1 MDIFAILSLIGGL
14 ALFLYGMDEMGDGLK
29 KLSGGKLETILSKLT
44 STRFKAFLL
53 GLGVTAIIQSSSA
66 TTVMLVGFV
75 NAGIMK
81 LGQTLGI
88 IMGANVGTTVTGWL
102 LSLSAIS
109 EESTFILKFFKPESF
124 TPILAL
130 VGLLLIMAGKSDKKR
145 NLGKIFIGFAILMF
159 GMEAMSDSMGGL
171 KDDPA
176 FTSLLIKFENP
187 FLGIMMGL
195 ILTAII
201 QSSSASVGIL
211 QALSITGL
219 VPVPVALPIILG
231 QNIGTTVTPII
242 SSIGGN
248 TDARRVAMAC
258 LYIKMIGVVIVCSV
272 FYALNAALGFAFMEK
287 TYMANPV
294 NIAVIHTAFNIISTV
309 ILLPFTS
316 LIEKLTIATVKE
328 KTRKNG
334 KSTETFKTLDPRFLT
349 SPAFA
354 VETSRQL
361 VSEMAVITKNSL
373 IESMNLLGNYDADKA
388 DELLKTEDEIDI
400 YEDKIS
406 SYLLQVSEYKLSQKD
421 SHEVS
426 QLLHVVGDIE
436 RISDHSVNII
446 AAAKEIHTKEIEF
459 SNEAQREISVIA
471 NAVREILSLSIE
483 ALVNQDLN
491 IAKKVEPLEQI
502 IDKLNHK
509 IKRNHV
515 ERLRL
520 GECTIELGFILSD
533 ILNNYERVADHCSN
547 IAVCLLEIDN
557 NSFQTHEYLSNVKE
571 TGANEFFENYDM
583 YKQRYSL

>member
-1 MDIFAILSLIGGL
+1 MNIFSILALIGGL
-14 ALFLYGMDEMGDGLK
+14 SLFLYGMDEMGDGLK

-44 STRFKAFLL
+44 STRLKALLL
-53 GLGVTAIIQSSSA
+53 GFGVTAIIQSSSA

-88 IMGANVGTTVTGWL
+88 IMGANIGTTVTGWL

-109 EESTFILKFFKPESF
+109 SESTYILQFFKPESF

-130 VGLLLIMAGKSDKKR
+130 IGLLLNMVGKTDKKR
-145 NLGKIFIGFAILMF
+145 NLGKIFLGFAILMF

-176 FTSLLIKFENP
+176 FASLMIKFKNP

-195 ILTAII
+195 LLTAII

-248 TDARRVAMAC
+248 TDSKRVALAC
-258 LYIKMIGVVIVCSV
+258 LYIKMIGVIIVCAA
-272 FYALNAALGFAFMEK
+272 FYALNAVLGFGFMEK

-294 NIAVIHTAFNIISTV
+294 NIAIIHTAFNIISTV
-309 ILLPFTS
+309 ILLPFTT

-328 KTRKNG
+328 KMQKEG
-334 KSTETFKTLDPRFLT
+334 KTASTFKTLDPRFLN

-361 VSEMAVITKNSL
+361 VSEMALKTKNAL
-373 IESMNLLGNYDADKA
+373 IESISLIGEYDEEKA
-388 DELLKTEDEIDI
+388 NALIEAENEIDI

-406 SYLLQVSEYKLSQKD
+406 SYLLQVSEHKLSQKD

-446 AAAKEIHTKEIEF
+446 AAAKEIYEKDVEF
-459 SNEAQREISVIA
+459 SREAQREISVIS
-471 NAVREILSLSIE
+471 NALREILSLAIE
-483 ALVNQDLN
+483 ALVNEDLN
-491 IAKKVEPLEQI
+491 LAKKVEPLEQI
-502 IDKLNHK
+502 IDKLNYK

-533 ILNNYERVADHCSN
+533 ILNNCERVADHCSN

>member
-1 MDIFAILSLIGGL
+1 MDIFAILALIGGL

-44 STRFKAFLL
+44 STRLKALLL
-53 GLGVTAIIQSSSA
+53 GLGVTALIQSSSA

-88 IMGANVGTTVTGWL
+88 IMGANIGTTVTGWL

-109 EESTFILKFFKPESF
+109 SESTFILKLFKPESF

-130 VGLLLIMAGKSDKKR
+130 VGLLLNMVGKSDKRR
-145 NLGKIFIGFAILMF
+145 NLGKIFLGFAILMF
-159 GMEAMSDSMGGL
+159 GMEAMSDSMGSL
-171 KDDPA
+171 KDDPKFA
-176 FTSLLIKFENP
+176 SLMIKFENP
-187 FLGIMMGL
+187 LLGILMGL
-195 ILTAII
+195 VLTAII

-211 QALSITGL
+211 QALSTTGL

-248 TDARRVAMAC
+248 TDSKRVAMAC
-258 LYIKMIGVVIVCSV
+258 LYIKMIGVVIVCSI
-272 FYALNAALGFAFMEK
+272 FYALNAAMGFDFMK
-287 TYMANPV
+287 KSYMANPV
-294 NIAVIHTAFNIISTV
+294 NIAIIHTVFNIVST
-309 ILLPFTS
+309 ITLLPFTS
-316 LIEKLTIATVKE
+316 LIEKLTIATVKD
-328 KTRKNG
+328 KKQ
-334 KSTETFKTLDPRFLT
+334 KSENAVFKTLDPRFLT

-354 VETSRQL
+354 VETSRQI

-373 IESMNLLGNYDADKA
+373 IESMNLIGNYDEEKA
-388 DELLKTEDEIDI
+388 EALLKTEDEIDI

-406 SYLLQVSEYKLSQKD
+406 SYLLQVSEQHLSQKD
-421 SHEVS
+421 SREVS

-446 AAAKEIHTKEIEF
+446 AAAKEIHTKEVEF
-459 SNEAQREISVIA
+459 SREAQREISVMA
-471 NAVREILSLSIE
+471 NALREILSLAIE
-483 ALVNQDLN
+483 ALVNEDLN

-502 IDKLNHK
+502 IDKLNYK

-571 TGANEFFENYDM
+571 TGANEFFEYYDM

>member
-426 QLLHVVGDIE
+426 QLLHVVDDIE

>member
-1 MDIFAILSLIGGL
+1 MNIFSILALIGGL
-14 ALFLYGMDEMGDGLK
+14 SLFLYGMDEMGDGLK

-44 STRFKAFLL
+44 STRLKAFLL

-109 EESTFILKFFKPESF
+109 EESTYILKFFKPESF

-130 VGLLLIMAGKSDKKR
+130 VGLLLNMVGKSDKKK
-145 NLGKIFIGFAILMF
+145 NLGKIFLGFAILMF

-176 FTSLLIKFENP
+176 FAALMIKFKNP

-211 QALSITGL
+211 QALSVTGL

-248 TDARRVAMAC
+248 TDSKRVAMAC

-272 FYALNAALGFAFMEK
+272 FYALNAVLGFGFMKE

-316 LIEKLTIATVKE
+316 LIEKFTIATVKE
-328 KTRKNG
+328 KESKNA
-334 KSTETFKTLDPRFLT
+334 KSGATFKTLDPRFLN

-354 VETSRQL
+354 VETSRQI
-361 VSEMAVITKNSL
+361 VSEMATKTKNALIDSL
-373 IESMNLLGNYDADKA
+373 NLIGSYDPAKA
-388 DELLKTEDEIDI
+388 EELINAEDEIDI

-406 SYLLQVSEYKLSQKD
+406 SYLLQVSEHKLSQKD

-446 AAAKEIHTKEIEF
+446 DAAKEIYEKDVEF
-459 SNEAQREISVIA
+459 SKEAQREISVMA
-471 NAVREILSLSIE
+471 NALREILSLSIE

-491 IAKKVEPLEQI
+491 LAKKVEPLEQI

-533 ILNNYERVADHCSN
+533 ILNNCERVADHCSN

-557 NSFQTHEYLSNVKE
+557 NSFQTHEYLANVKE

>member
-1 MDIFAILSLIGGL
+1 MDIFSILALIGGL

-44 STRFKAFLL
+44 STRLKALLL
-53 GLGVTAIIQSSSA
+53 GLGVTALIQSSSA

-75 NAGIMK
+75 NAGIMN

-109 EESTFILKFFKPESF
+109 EESTYILKFFKPESF

-130 VGLLLIMAGKSDKKR
+130 IGLVFTMTSKSDKKK
-145 NLGKIFIGFAILMF
+145 NLGKIFLGFAILMF
-159 GMEAMSDSMGGL
+159 GMETMSNSMGGL

-176 FTSLLIKFENP
+176 FASLMIKFENP

-231 QNIGTTVTPII
+231 QNIGTTVTPIL

-248 TDARRVAMAC
+248 TDSKRVAMAC

-272 FYALNAALGFAFMEK
+272 FYALNAVMGFDFMKES
-287 TYMANPV
+287 YMANPV
-294 NIAVIHTAFNIISTV
+294 NIAIIHTVFNIVSTI

-316 LIEKLTIATVKE
+316 LVEKLTIATVKE
-328 KTRKNG
+328 KELKNG
-334 KSTETFKTLDPRFLT
+334 KSSTPFRTLDPRFLS
-349 SPAFA
+349 SPSFA

-361 VSEMAVITKNSL
+361 VSEMAVLTKNSL
-373 IESMNLLGNYDADKA
+373 IESMSLIGNYDSGKA
-388 DELLKTEDEIDI
+388 DELLKAEDEIDI

-406 SYLLQVSEYKLSQKD
+406 SYLLQISEQELSQKD
-421 SHEVS
+421 SREVS

-446 AAAKEIHTKEIEF
+446 AAAKEIYEKDVEF
-459 SNEAQREISVIA
+459 SREAQREISVMA
-471 NAVREILSLSIE
+471 NALREILSLAIE
-483 ALVNQDLN
+483 ALVNEDLN
-491 IAKKVEPLEQI
+491 LAKKVEPLEQI
-502 IDKLNHK
+502 IDKLNYK

>member
-1 MDIFAILSLIGGL
+1 MDIFSILALIGGL
-14 ALFLYGMDEMGDGLK
+14 SLFLYGMDEMGDGLK

-44 STRFKAFLL
+44 STRLKALLL
-53 GLGVTAIIQSSSA
+53 GFGVTAIIQSSSA

-88 IMGANVGTTVTGWL
+88 IMGANIGTTVTGWL

-109 EESTFILKFFKPESF
+109 EESTYILKFFKPESF

-130 VGLLLIMAGKSDKKR
+130 IGLLLTMAGKTDKKR
-145 NLGKIFIGFAILMF
+145 NLGKIFLGFAILMF

-171 KDDPA
+171 KDDPKFA
-176 FTSLLIKFENP
+176 SLMIKFENP
-187 FLGIMMGL
+187 FLGILMGL

-248 TDARRVAMAC
+248 TDSKRVAMAC
-258 LYIKMIGVVIVCSV
+258 LYIKMIGVVVVCAV
-272 FYALNAALGFAFMEK
+272 FYALNAALDFAFMAE
-287 TYMANPV
+287 TYKATPV
-294 NIAVIHTAFNIISTV
+294 NIAIIHTAFNIVSTI

-328 KTRKNG
+328 KESRANAP
-334 KSTETFKTLDPRFLT
+334 FKTLDPRFLN

-354 VETSRQL
+354 VETSRQV
-361 VSEMAVITKNSL
+361 VSEMATKTKNAL
-373 IESMNLLGNYDADKA
+373 IESIGLIGNYDEEKA
-388 DELLKTEDEIDI
+388 NELIEAEDEIDI

-406 SYLLQVSEYKLSQKD
+406 SYLLQVSEHKLSQKD

-446 AAAKEIHTKEIEF
+446 AAAKEIHDKEVEF
-459 SNEAQREISVIA
+459 SREAQREISVMS
-471 NAVREILSLSIE
+471 NAIREILSLAIE
-483 ALVNQDLN
+483 ALVNEDLN
-491 IAKKVEPLEQI
+491 LAKKVEPLEQI
-502 IDKLNHK
+502 IDKLNYQ

-533 ILNNYERVADHCSN
+533 ILNNCERVADHCSN

>member
-1 MDIFAILSLIGGL
+1 MDIFSILALIGGL

-29 KLSGGKLETILSKLT
+29 KLSGGKLESILSKLT
-44 STRFKAFLL
+44 STRFKALLL
-53 GLGVTAIIQSSSA
+53 GLVVTALIQSSSA

-75 NAGIMK
+75 NAGIMS

-109 EESTFILKFFKPESF
+109 EESTLILKLFKPESF

-130 VGLLLIMAGKSDKKR
+130 VGLLLIMAGKTDKKR

-176 FTSLLIKFENP
+176 FASMMIKFENP
-187 FLGIMMGL
+187 ILGILMGL

-272 FYALNAALGFAFMEK
+272 FYALNATLGFSFMEE

-328 KTRKNG
+328 KAQKSG
-334 KSTETFKTLDPRFLT
+334 KSSATFKTLDPRFLT

-354 VETSRQL
+354 VKTSRQL
-361 VSEMAVITKNSL
+361 VEEMAVITKNSL
-373 IESMNLLGNYDADKA
+373 IESMNLLGNYDEEKA
-388 DELLKTEDEIDI
+388 NELLKTEDEIDV

-406 SYLLQVSEYKLSQKD
+406 SYLLQVSEHKLSQKD

-436 RISDHSVNII
+436 RISDHSVNIL
-446 AAAKEIHTKEIEF
+446 AAAKEIYTKDVEF
-459 SNEAQREISVIA
+459 SREAQREISVIA
-471 NAVREILSLSIE
+471 NAVREILTLAIE
-483 ALVNQDLN
+483 AMVNQDLN
-491 IAKKVEPLEQI
+491 LAKKVEPLEQI
-502 IDKLNHK
+502 IDKLNYK
-509 IKRNHV
+509 IKKNHV

-547 IAVCLLEIDN
+547 IAVCLLEIEN

-583 YKQRYSL
+583 YKQRYKI

>member
-1 MDIFAILSLIGGL
+1 MDIFSILALIGGL
-14 ALFLYGMDEMGDGLK
+14 SLFLYGMDEMGDGLK

-44 STRFKAFLL
+44 STRLKALLL
-53 GLGVTAIIQSSSA
+53 GFGVTAIIQSSSA

-109 EESTFILKFFKPESF
+109 EESTYILKFFKPESF

-130 VGLLLIMAGKSDKKR
+130 IGLIFTMTSKSDKKK
-145 NLGKIFIGFAILMF
+145 NLGKIFLGFAILMF

-176 FTSLLIKFENP
+176 FASLMIKFKNP
-187 FLGIMMGL
+187 FLGILMGL
-195 ILTAII
+195 LLTAII

-248 TDARRVAMAC
+248 TDSKRVAMAC
-258 LYIKMIGVVIVCSV
+258 LYIKMIGVIVVCAI
-272 FYALNAALGFAFMEK
+272 FYALNAAFQFDFMKE
-287 TYMANPV
+287 TYTATPV

-316 LIEKLTIATVKE
+316 LIEKLTVATVK
-328 KTRKNG
+328 G
-334 KSTETFKTLDPRFLT
+334 KKQKSADASAPFRTLDPRFLS
-349 SPAFA
+349 SPSFA

-361 VSEMAVITKNSL
+361 VSEMAVLTKNSL
-373 IESMNLLGNYDADKA
+373 IESMSLIGNYDSGKA
-388 DELLKTEDEIDI
+388 DELLKAEDEIDI

-406 SYLLQVSEYKLSQKD
+406 SYLLQVSEQELSQKD
-421 SHEVS
+421 SREVS

-446 AAAKEIHTKEIEF
+446 AAAKEIHDKDAKF
-459 SNEAQREISVIA
+459 SKEAQREISVMA
-471 NAVREILSLSIE
+471 NALREILSLAIE
-483 ALVNQDLN
+483 ALVNEDLN

-502 IDKLNHK
+502 IDKLNYK

-515 ERLRL
+515 KRLRL

-571 TGANEFFENYDM
+571 TGANEFFEYYDM

>member
-1 MDIFAILSLIGGL
+1 MDIFSILALIGGL

-44 STRFKAFLL
+44 STKFKAFLL
-53 GLGVTAIIQSSSA
+53 GLGVTAVIQSSSA

-109 EESTFILKFFKPESF
+109 SESTFILKLFKPESF

-130 VGLLLIMAGKSDKKR
+130 IGLLLIMTGKTDKKR

-159 GMEAMSDSMGGL
+159 GMESMSDSMGGL

-176 FTSLLIKFENP
+176 FAALMIKFENP
-187 FLGIMMGL
+187 FLGILMGL

-258 LYIKMIGVVIVCSV
+258 LYIKMIGVIVVCAV
-272 FYALNAALGFAFMEK
+272 FYALNATLGFDFMDDS
-287 TYMANPV
+287 YMANPV
-294 NIAVIHTAFNIISTV
+294 NIAVIHTAFNIVSTV

-316 LIEKLTIATVKE
+316 LIEKFVLVTVKE
-328 KTRKNG
+328 KSG
-334 KSTETFKTLDPRFLT
+334 KSSTTPFRTLDPRFLT

-373 IESMNLLGNYDADKA
+373 LESMNLIGKYDSDKA

-446 AAAKEIHTKEIEF
+446 AAAKEIHTKEVEF
-459 SNEAQREISVIA
+459 SLEAQRELSVMS
-471 NAVREILSLSIE
+471 NAIREILSLAIE

-502 IDKLNHK
+502 IDKLNHQ

-533 ILNNYERVADHCSN
+533 ILNNCERVADHCSN

>member
-1 MDIFAILSLIGGL
+1 MDIFSILSLIGGL

-44 STRFKAFLL
+44 STKLKAFLL

-81 LGQTLGI
+81 LGQTFGT

-109 EESTFILKFFKPESF
+109 EESTFILKLFKPESF

-130 VGLLLIMAGKSDKKR
+130 VGLLLTMVGKSDKNK
-145 NLGKIFIGFAILMF
+145 NLGKIFLGFSILMF
-159 GMEAMSDSMGGL
+159 GMETMSDSMSGL
-171 KDDPA
+171 KDSPD
-176 FTSLLIKFENP
+176 FTNLLIKFENP

-248 TDARRVAMAC
+248 TDSKRVAMAC
-258 LYIKMIGVVIVCSV
+258 LYIKMIGVIIVCSI
-272 FYALNAALGFAFMEK
+272 FYAVNAVHPFFFMEE
-287 TYMANPV
+287 TYIANPV
-294 NIAVIHTAFNIISTV
+294 NIAVIHTAFNIISTF

-328 KTRKNG
+328 KKQKNEKG
-334 KSTETFKTLDPRFLT
+334 NTTFKTLDPRFFT

-373 IESMNLLGNYDADKA
+373 IESMSLIGNYDADKA

-406 SYLLQVSEYKLSQKD
+406 SYLLQVSEQELSQKD
-421 SHEVS
+421 SREVS

-446 AAAKEIHTKEIEF
+446 SAAKEIHTKEIEF
-459 SNEAQREISVIA
+459 SREAQREISVMA
-471 NAVREILSLSIE
+471 NALREILSLAIE
-483 ALVNQDLN
+483 ALVNEDLN

-509 IKRNHV
+509 IKSNHV

-557 NSFQTHEYLSNVKE
+557 NSFQTHEYLTNVKE